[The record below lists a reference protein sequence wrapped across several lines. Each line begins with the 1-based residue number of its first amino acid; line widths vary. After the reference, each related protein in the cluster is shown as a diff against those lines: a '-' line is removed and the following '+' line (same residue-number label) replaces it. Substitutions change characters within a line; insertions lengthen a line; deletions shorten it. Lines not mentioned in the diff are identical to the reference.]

1 MKKLY
6 RGNGILLIVTI
17 LLLIT
22 CIIFVC
28 NPLIFSNSIKAKE
41 NSLTESTKKHSETSI
56 KKEAPKDPN
65 DIHIIVNKKSMLP
78 DGYKPDDLVVP
89 NVNFA

>member
-6 RGNGILLIVTI
+6 SGNGMLLIVTI
-17 LLLIT
+17 ILLIT

-41 NSLTESTKKHSETSI
+41 NRLTEPTKKHSETSI
-56 KKEAPKDPN
+56 KKEDPKDPN
-65 DIHIIVNKKSMLP
+65 ELYPES
-78 DGYKPDDLVVP
+78 
-89 NVNFA
+89 